1 MMAINAL
8 GKPPATTM
16 KGNDTARPLT
26 TPKIKQGSTGT
37 CAGVVCLVD
46 GAFGHKRWIVG
57 FTPVIKRGSTGAA
70 AGVTCQCL
78 RVGFFA
84 KMVFTAFFALLA

>member
-8 GKPPATTM
+8 GQPPATTM
-16 KGNDTARPLT
+16 KGNDAARPLT

-37 CAGVVCLVD
+37 CAGVACLVD
-46 GAFGHKRWIVG
+46 GAFGHKRWSVR
-57 FTPVIKRGSTGAA
+57 FTPVIKRGSTGTA
-70 AGVTCQCL
+70 AGVTCSLDGAFGGQRL

-84 KMVFTAFFALLA
+84 